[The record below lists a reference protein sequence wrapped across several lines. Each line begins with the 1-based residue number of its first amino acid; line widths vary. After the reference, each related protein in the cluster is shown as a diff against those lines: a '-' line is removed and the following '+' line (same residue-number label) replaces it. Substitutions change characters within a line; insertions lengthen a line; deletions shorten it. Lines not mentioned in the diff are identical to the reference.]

1 MDKGGR
7 IGQGRVVLSEFGSD
21 FVLVILCV
29 EGTASISQD
38 WSQIHYIGK
47 DRLHSQTSLPFWTY
61 TVGLLYLQ
69 VLYLQIQW
77 ITDRKNAGKLYWL
90 CLDFILD

>member
-47 DRLHSQTSLPFWTY
+47 DRSSCLYSQMLR
-61 TVGLLYLQ
+61 LQ
-69 VLYLQIQW
+69 VYVTSGFSFFLYKVESAQCGAC
-77 ITDRKNAGKLYWL
+77 AGSEQ
-90 CLDFILD
+90 